1 MGPQGIQGAT
11 GATGPAGTNGVDG
24 ATGPMGPQG
33 VQGLTG
39 ATGPAGT
46 NGIDGTNGVDGAT
59 GPMGPQGL
67 NGIDGTNGLDG
78 ATGPMGPQGIQGL
91 TGATGPAG
99 TNGIDGTNGVDG
111 ATGPMGPQGIQGIA
125 GTNGTNGTNG
135 QGVPAGGTTGQI
147 LSKVNGT
154 DFNTQWVTPSTGGS
168 GAQVA
173 LIATK
178 TSNAQV
184 LSLANGTNTGD
195 LVTFDNIVTSNSTYG
210 SYNTSSNTFTISQS
224 GVYYIQATVRTPDAP
239 TVNQTVNPFLFVD
252 VDNAGITGLNNII
265 TDYQVANPT
274 NFPLGAKGKGFT
286 SVMFYLTAGQTIN
299 IKGLSANSGTLSQ
312 GLNTNG
318 SCKFMIFK
326 L

>member
-1 MGPQGIQGAT
+1 MKKLLYIAISLIALNATAQSVAINTDGSAADNSALLDLKSTNQGVLVPRMTAAQRTAIATPATGLMVYQTDAPAGFYFYNGSVWTTLNGAT
-11 GATGPAGTNGVDG
+11 
-24 ATGPMGPQG
+24 
-33 VQGLTG
+33 
-39 ATGPAGT
+39 
-46 NGIDGTNGVDGAT
+46 
-59 GPMGPQGL
+59 
-67 NGIDGTNGLDG
+67 
-78 ATGPMGPQGIQGL
+78 
-91 TGATGPAG
+91 
-99 TNGIDGTNGVDG
+99 
-111 ATGPMGPQGIQGIA
+111 
-125 GTNGTNGTNG
+125 GTNGTNG
-135 QGVPAGGTTGQI
+135 QGVPTGGTTGQV
-147 LSKVNGT
+147 LAKVDAT
-154 DFNTQWVTPSTGGS
+154 DFNTQWVTPSSGGS

-184 LSLANGTNTGD
+184 LPLANGTNTGD
-195 LVTFDNIVTSNSTYG
+195 LVTFDNVVTSNATLG
-210 SYNTSSNTFTISQS
+210 SYNTTTNTFTVSQS

-312 GLNTNG
+312 GLSTNG